1 MVESQP
7 LFTMYT
13 ITTS

>member
-7 LFTMYT
+7 LFTMFT